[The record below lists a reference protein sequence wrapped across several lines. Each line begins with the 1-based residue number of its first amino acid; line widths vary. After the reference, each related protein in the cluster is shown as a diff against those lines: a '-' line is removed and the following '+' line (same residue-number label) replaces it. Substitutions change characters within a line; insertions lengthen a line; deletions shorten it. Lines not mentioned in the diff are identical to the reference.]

1 MPAAGE
7 VRHVGAIELKRGV
20 GMARAQDTR
29 GLGITIMGGDVRTAA
44 AVAGRAEYRGFE
56 SVWTAEFYD
65 RSAAVSLAAM
75 TATTK
80 HARLGSAIMY
90 AFGRSPVV
98 LTTEARDLDELSGGR
113 FVLGLGTG
121 TTGQVK
127 DWHGLSAEHLAP
139 RIEELVPLV
148 RQLWNLDQG
157 PVRHDGSFYH
167 VKIFPATEMT
177 PPLRRELPIY
187 IAAVNKRMVE
197 ATGRVADG
205 LCGHPLYSPEY
216 VDEVVRPALE
226 RGSRSAGRSATVPI
240 AGYVLCSVAETT
252 DRARRAAAAQIAFYT
267 VVKTFE
273 PILALHGFDEE
284 ATNIRNAF
292 RGQDMDAAID
302 AVSDRM
308 LDTFACYGTAE
319 EAVQRYRS
327 RFAGVYEEP
336 LLFAP
341 SVGHKAGPHRV
352 MMEAVIDSFTPEAVA
367 VA

>member
-1 MPAAGE
+1 
-7 VRHVGAIELKRGV
+7 
-20 GMARAQDTR
+20 MADGGQDGR

-44 AVAGRAEYRGFE
+44 AISSRAEYRGFE

-75 TATTK
+75 AATTR
-80 HARLGSAIMY
+80 HARLGSSIMY
-90 AFGRSPVV
+90 AFGRSPVL

-113 FVLGLGTG
+113 FVLGVGTG

-127 DWHGLSAEHLAP
+127 DWHGLDPEHLAP
-139 RIEELVPLV
+139 RLEELVPLV

-157 PVRHDGSFYH
+157 PVRHDGRFYH
-167 VKIFPATEMT
+167 VKIFPASEMA
-177 PPLRRELPIY
+177 PPLRREIPIY
-187 IAAVNKRMVE
+187 VAAVNRRMIE
-197 ATGRVADG
+197 AAGRVGDG

-216 VDEVVRPALE
+216 VDEVVRPALY
-226 RGSRSAGRSATVPI
+226 GGAQGAGRTTPVPI

-252 DRARRAAAAQIAFYT
+252 ERARRAAAAQIAFYT
-267 VVKTFE
+267 VVRTFE
-273 PILALHGFDEE
+273 PILTMHGFHEE
-284 ATNIRNAF
+284 AVNIRNAF
-292 RGQDMDAAID
+292 RNRDMDAAIA

-341 SVGHKAGPHRV
+341 SVGHTAGPHRV
-352 MMEAVIDSFTPEAVA
+352 MMEAVIDSFTAEAVA
-367 VA
+367 AA